1 MCNFYFSALDAP
13 MLNRMF
19 PENWKGKENSNY
31 KNKIALF
38 QKTYSTKLRLNFHHA
53 NVVIWKKNNLCSW
66 FLCVLFL
73 FPFFKLLLFFFLVCR
88 SFFQKYL
95 CFQFSVFSYNFFSS
109 FISFTFIYVIFGDI
123 YDMCSPVHQSVFFIN
138 VVVCM
143 YIYFKRCLVLRR

>member
-1 MCNFYFSALDAP
+1 
-13 MLNRMF
+13 MLPCWIECFRKT
-19 PENWKGKENSNY
+19 EKE
-31 KNKIALF
+31 KKIQITKTKLPFF

-73 FPFFKLLLFFFLVCR
+73 FPFFKLLLFLLVCR